1 MHLNRKT
8 KDDSHKLDCQKI
20 EKEFCDLLQLKD
32 LDQRIAD
39 QPSLIESFEDDLEVI
54 LADSC
59 AEGEFAQDQ
68 SAAES
73 NREGQWV
80 GRQSSKWTVNP
91 VRTFSPNLFLQRIL
105 YRINR
110 LKLFWYDDLDNYA
123 NEDSLFLFKIRNRI
137 ESVWQAW
144 ELEKLDYES
153 LVTMDVVKGLK
164 DRVAKDLDP
173 QVSRENLYFRDEM
186 TETGYRRLLAIASL
200 DGLVEASQLS
210 RVLGGAANEIQS
222 MVTRIF
228 LEEYGGGQLRR
239 KHSTSFSSMLNEL
252 SMNSKPEAYFDLVPW
267 EVLANI
273 NHSFFLC
280 DRNRHFL
287 RYMGGLL
294 YTEVSVPA
302 SFVNFRQAG
311 ERLGLSGNSIEYWDL
326 HIKEDKKHGQWMLED
341 VALPLAER
349 YREDAWEILWGY
361 DQQRFFSSRAGQAVA
376 ESVRKAE
383 RGCSLESFSG
393 QLSIK

>member
-1 MHLNRKT
+1 MVSNT
-8 KDDSHKLDCQKI
+8 KVKDESYKLDCQKF
-20 EKEFCDLLQLKD
+20 ENEFCNLLQLKD

-39 QPSLIESFEDDLEVI
+39 QPSLIKFVEDGLEVI
-54 LADSC
+54 LSDSY
-59 AEGEFAQDQ
+59 AEGGYAWREQ
-68 SAAES
+68 SFPVS
-73 NREGQWV
+73 GQ
-80 GRQSSKWTVNP
+80 KFPLNP
-91 VRTFSPNLFLQRIL
+91 HLFLQRIL

-123 NEDSLFLFKIRNRI
+123 NEDSIYLYKVRNRI
-137 ESVWQAW
+137 ESAWQGREAD
-144 ELEKLDYES
+144 KLDLES
-153 LVTMDVVKGLK
+153 LASMNVVDGLK
-164 DRVAKDLDP
+164 DRFARDLDP
-173 QVSRENLYFRDEM
+173 QDSHVDLFFRDEM

-239 KHSTSFSSMLNEL
+239 KHSSFFSSMLEEL
-252 SMNSKPEAYFDLVPW
+252 GMNPKPEAYFDLVPW
-267 EVLANI
+267 QVLANI

-280 DRNRHFL
+280 DRKRQFL

-302 SFVNFRQAG
+302 SFVNIRQAV
-311 ERLGLSGNSIEYWDL
+311 ERLGLGRDAIDYWDL
-326 HIKEDKKHGQWMLED
+326 HIKEDKKHGQWMLDD
-341 VALPLAER
+341 VALPLAEH
-349 YREDAWEILWGY
+349 YRENAWEILWGY

-376 ESVRKAE
+376 ESVKNA
-383 RGCSLESFSG
+383 
-393 QLSIK
+393 Q